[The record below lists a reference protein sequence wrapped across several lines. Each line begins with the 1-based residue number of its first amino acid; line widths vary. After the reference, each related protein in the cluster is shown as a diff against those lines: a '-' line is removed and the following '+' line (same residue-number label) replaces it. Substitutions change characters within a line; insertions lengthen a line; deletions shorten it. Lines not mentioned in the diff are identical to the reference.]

1 MADLRRLPGPT
12 ADQWEWQ
19 LHAACRG
26 LDSSS
31 FFNDDGERAP
41 FRSRREAAAKQLCR
55 GCPVLAQ
62 CREHALEVR
71 EPYGVWGGL
80 SSSEREQ
87 LQRGRRRRLV
97 IAGDRT

>member
-1 MADLRRLPGPT
+1 MTELHRLPGPA
-12 ADQWEWQ
+12 ADQWEWE

-26 LDSSS
+26 LDSTL

-41 FRSRREAAAKQLCR
+41 LRARREATAKQLCR
-55 GCPVLAQ
+55 DCPVLAQ
-62 CREHALEVR
+62 CRQHALKVC

-80 SSSEREQ
+80 SPREREQ
-87 LQRGRRRRLV
+87 LQRGHRRRLV